1 VGLVRDRLQAAVVD
15 AVDVLAA
22 LGQPQIMGDQHQRGA
37 AAGVELE
44 QQVADVLAGALVQRA
59 GRLVG
64 EQDARPGDE
73 GTRQRHALLFAAGQL
88 AWVMARAMGQP
99 DLVQHCIHPRAI
111 LAPAQLQRQGDVLGG
126 GQRRQQVEA
135 LEDEPDL
142 ARTQLRAGF
151 LVQAGQVVPGQSD
164 AAAAGQ
170 VQPGQQAEQGGLAGT
185 GGADDG
191 HAGAFM
197 DRQSDVVQYV
207 DFTLRAMHGFADL
220 VDGDGDGRAAGGQA
234 VDEETPMRKT
244 GWSRRAGMMMVLL
257 LGFLLLPGL
266 ACAKGPAGTVLVLGD
281 SLSAA
286 HNIPADAGWVS
297 LLQQRVR
304 QQSKTPARIVNA
316 SMSGETTAGALTRLP
331 GLLAKEKPDVV
342 VIALGG
348 NDALRG
354 LTPAQVQ
361 GNLEKMVQASQK
373 AGAKVLLL
381 GIDVPPN
388 YGPAYRQRL
397 AAAYRALADRYAVP
411 LLPFLLEGVALQPGM
426 MQADGLHPTAQ
437 AQPKVLDNVWPLLK
451 PLL

>member
-1 VGLVRDRLQAAVVD
+1 
-15 AVDVLAA
+15 
-22 LGQPQIMGDQHQRGA
+22 
-37 AAGVELE
+37 
-44 QQVADVLAGALVQRA
+44 
-59 GRLVG
+59 
-64 EQDARPGDE
+64 
-73 GTRQRHALLFAAGQL
+73 
-88 AWVMARAMGQP
+88 
-99 DLVQHCIHPRAI
+99 
-111 LAPAQLQRQGDVLGG
+111 
-126 GQRRQQVEA
+126 
-135 LEDEPDL
+135 
-142 ARTQLRAGF
+142 
-151 LVQAGQVVPGQSD
+151 
-164 AAAAGQ
+164 
-170 VQPGQQAEQGGLAGT
+170 
-185 GGADDG
+185 
-191 HAGAFM
+191 
-197 DRQSDVVQYV
+197 
-207 DFTLRAMHGFADL
+207 
-220 VDGDGDGRAAGGQA
+220 
-234 VDEETPMRKT
+234 MRKT
-244 GWSRRAGMMMVLL
+244 GWSRRAGAMMVLL

-331 GLLAKEKPDVV
+331 GLLAKEKPTVV

-361 GNLEKMVQASQK
+361 GNLGKMVQASQK

-397 AAAYRALADRYAVP
+397 AAAYRALATQYKVP

-437 AQPKVLDNVWPLLK
+437 AQPKVLDNVWPLLR